1 MSEEE
6 ISQELN
12 DLTYTSISL
21 YVKDTPWKMED
32 IFTYDLNALFVIKED
47 MYVRSSFD
55 ALPKGVRL
63 YILSNHATNQ
73 KKKEETSSTYI
84 LKSGS
89 HFKLI
94 GKPDYQGRGAL
105 ILLHLPDKGWEEFT
119 KDTFLID
126 TLLVNYATREFEV
139 QCGSSDLIKSGEKQY
154 VSHPFC
160 KIEKVDLSL
169 KNK

>member
-1 MSEEE
+1 MADEE
-6 ISQELN
+6 ISQALN

-21 YVKDTPWKMED
+21 YVKDTPLKMED
-32 IFTYDLNALFVIKED
+32 IFTFELNALYVIKED

-73 KKKEETSSTYI
+73 AQKDETSSTYI
-84 LKSGS
+84 LKAGS

-105 ILLHLPDKGWEEFT
+105 ILLHLPDKDWEEFT

-154 VSHPFC
+154 ISHPYC
-160 KIEKVDLSL
+160 QIEKVNLP
-169 KNK
+169 KKKE